1 MNNRLIQAARD
12 VQGLFSL
19 SNGEYDAGRVGAA
32 LFTASGNIYTGISMD
47 LACGIGFC
55 AEHAAAAEMLKAHET
70 EVRAM
75 VAVGFD
81 GTIWPPCGRCRELI
95 YQLDPKNA
103 ETQVILAPDR
113 AVPLSDLLPE
123 YWNTGNKNTPET

>member
-12 VQGLFSL
+12 VQGLFPL
-19 SNGEYDAGRVGAA
+19 SGGEYDAGRVGAA
-32 LFTASGNIYTGISMD
+32 LLTVSGNIYTGISID

-113 AVPLSDLLPE
+113 AVPLRDLLPE
-123 YWNTGNKNTPET
+123 YWNTGNKNTPEA